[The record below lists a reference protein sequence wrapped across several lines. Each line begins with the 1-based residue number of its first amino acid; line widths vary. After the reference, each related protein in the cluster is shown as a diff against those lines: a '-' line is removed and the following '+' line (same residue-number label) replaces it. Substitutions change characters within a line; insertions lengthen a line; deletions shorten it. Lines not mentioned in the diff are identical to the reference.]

1 MHRTQAQIDRLS
13 ERKRVAQAT
22 LDQLLTQ
29 VGDGLLTEDEL
40 SGLEHGLGRLF
51 ELATEMGINEKPL
64 VEWSKVEVMRFL
76 AIAVRAAVPL
86 RIVSF
91 TLATDNG
98 ETSLDDETPF

>member
-1 MHRTQAQIDRLS
+1 M
-13 ERKRVAQAT
+13 
-22 LDQLLTQ
+22 Q

-40 SGLEHGLGRLF
+40 SGLEHGLPRLF
-51 ELATEMGINEKPL
+51 ELATEMGISEKPM
-64 VEWSKVEVMRFL
+64 VEWSKQEVVRFI

-98 ETSLDDETPF
+98 DQSLDDQIPF

>member
-1 MHRTQAQIDRLS
+1 MRRTQNQIDRLANRRR
-13 ERKRVAQAT
+13 EAQAS
-22 LDQLLTQ
+22 LDRALMQ

-40 SGLEHGLGRLF
+40 SGLQHGLMRLF
-51 ELATEMGINEKPL
+51 ELADEMGISTKPM
-64 VEWSKVEVMRFL
+64 VEWSKVEAMRLF

-98 ETSLDDETPF
+98 DQTVPDEIPF

>member
-1 MHRTQAQIDRLS
+1 MHRTKAQIDRLS

-22 LDQLLTQ
+22 LDQLLMQ

-40 SGLEHGLGRLF
+40 TGLEHGLPRLF
-51 ELATEMGINEKPL
+51 ELAAEMGITEKPMI
-64 VEWSKVEVMRFL
+64 EWSKVEVMRFI

-98 ETSLDDETPF
+98 DQSIDDEIPF

>member
-1 MHRTQAQIDRLS
+1 MQRTAAQIDRLS
-13 ERKRVAQAT
+13 DRKRVAQAT

-40 SGLEHGLGRLF
+40 SGLEYGLGRLF
-51 ELATEMGINEKPL
+51 DLATEMGINEKPL
-64 VEWSKVEVMRFL
+64 VEWSKVEVIRFL

-98 ETSLDDETPF
+98 DQSLDDEVPF